1 MQRVDMNDFTGGIS
15 EQLASDNFSARQWAK
30 LKGFVMDTDLT
41 MRTQWAAQSVGGSTA
56 ITSGAK
62 AIAGFTGSSNSYLV
76 AVANDGYIWWAT
88 APSDTAN
95 YTVANA
101 VSWTK
106 LSAIAQN
113 TDYRFITEVLLPV
126 DGLGEVNALL
136 LHSAS
141 GTVPAVAIYEN
152 DLTGGISTKTWSRYE
167 PVDQPNLI
175 DPLPGEV
182 KATSTATTFT
192 ATSAY
197 QSIST
202 FTDTANF
209 FTVANDGPNTIEI
222 KITSG
227 GSVITQIAPLDSYT
241 HTVKLTAGQTVFVRT
256 LSGTSTVRIGVL
268 LGSYPL
274 EMRNVMPRANVGTM
288 WRNRLVLGDV
298 VTRRNS
304 AFPWQNSKT
313 IAFVA
318 RSSNTAYVETTA
330 AHGYQVGDSVTVTAT
345 TNTSF
350 NGTFTITAVGSNY
363 FNYANTGSDL
373 STTAD
378 TGTTLVAN
386 RQRSPYAFF
395 YSEDNPDAFH
405 EQSVLFAGSGESQ
418 ILGMHVLDDYLITIS
433 SPATESD
440 GLRTFKGTLD
450 YLSLQQGT
458 VTVNINVLRGG
469 IGPTRDLTASGMRV
483 ASCVW
488 SEAGVVV
495 FLDGMGGVWYT
506 DGIQVDRLD
515 HTGPIN
521 PDVTTASDEVAAIG
535 RYLFMKRD
543 SRYLLLNMMG
553 GIQGQEAV
561 AAWTELV
568 FPSYTG
574 APKSFH
580 QVAGSMY
587 FVMND
592 RVYRFCVGR
601 NAPSD
606 TERLTF
612 DNVAVEAT
620 VATRTMSDTN
630 QHQKV
635 NWFRFGMRTRG
646 RANTAQ
652 VRTVQVKAGPAL
664 DTSTFGYSKTV
675 NRTLVDRDEF
685 VLPAGIGSAVE
696 ASGEATFRGDLQLE
710 SATFWTSGGKF
721 SRPADGSDA

>member
-1 MQRVDMNDFTGGIS
+1 MQRVDINDFTGGIE
-15 EQLASDNFSARQWAK
+15 EQFAADNFSDRQWAK

-62 AIAGFTGSSNSYLV
+62 SVSGFTGSSNSYLV
-76 AVANDGYIWWAT
+76 AISNDGDIWWAI

-95 YTVANA
+95 YTVSNA
-101 VSWTK
+101 ASWTK
-106 LSAIAQN
+106 ITGLTAN
-113 TDYRFITEVLLPV
+113 PDYRFITEMLLPL
-126 DGLGEVNALL
+126 DGIGEVNALL
-136 LHSAS
+136 IHCAAGTTSAI
-141 GTVPAVAIYEN
+141 AIYEN
-152 DLTGGISTKTWSRYE
+152 DLTGGIATKTWDRFY
-167 PVDQPNLI
+167 PVDQPQLI

-182 KATSTATTFT
+182 KTTATATTFT
-192 ATSAY
+192 ATSTY

-227 GSVITQIAPLDSYT
+227 GSVIRQIAPLDSYT
-241 HTVKLTAGQTVFVRT
+241 HTTKLTAGQTVFVKT
-256 LSGTSTVRIGVL
+256 LTGTSTVRIGIL

-288 WRNRLVLGDV
+288 WRNRLILGDV

-304 AFPWQNSKT
+304 AYDWVNNKT

-318 RSSNTAYVETTA
+318 RSSGTAYVETTTT
-330 AHGYQVGDSVTVTAT
+330 HGYQLGDSVTVTAT
-345 TNTSF
+345 SNTSF
-350 NGTFTITAVGSNY
+350 NGTFTITAVGTNY
-363 FNYANTGSDL
+363 FNYANAGSDL

-378 TGTTLVAN
+378 TGTTSVLN
-386 RQRSPYAFF
+386 RQRSPYSFY

-440 GLRTFKGTLD
+440 GLRTFKGALD
-450 YLSLQQGT
+450 YLSLQQGS
-458 VTVNINVLRGG
+458 VSININVLRGG

-488 SEAGVVV
+488 AESGTVV
-495 FLDGMGGVWYT
+495 FLDYLGGVWYT

-515 HTGPIN
+515 HVGPVN
-521 PDVTTASDEVAAIG
+521 PDVTTATDEVAAIG
-535 RYLFMKRD
+535 RYLFVKRAG
-543 SRYLLLNMMG
+543 RYLVLNMMG
-553 GIQGQEAV
+553 GTPGQDAV
-561 AAWTELV
+561 AAWTEMV
-568 FPSYTG
+568 FPSYSV
-574 APKSFH
+574 APKSFSS
-580 QVAGSMY
+580 VSGSMY
-587 FVMND
+587 FVMD
-592 RVYRFCVGR
+592 GRVYRFCVGR
-601 NAPSD
+601 NSQSD

-620 VATRTMSDTN
+620 VATRTLADTN

-664 DTSTFGYSKTV
+664 DTSVFSYSKTL
-675 NRTLVDRDEF
+675 NRNLVDRDEF
-685 VLPAGIGSAVE
+685 VLPAGIGSTVE
-696 ASGEATFRGDLQLE
+696 TSAEVTFRGDLQLE
-710 SATFWTSGGKF
+710 SATYWLTGGKF
-721 SRPADGSDA
+721 SRPGDGSDA

>member
-1 MQRVDMNDFTGGIS
+1 MQRVDINDFTGGIN
-15 EQLASDNFSARQWAK
+15 EQLAADNFSERQWAK

-41 MRTQWAAQSVGGSTA
+41 MRTQWAAQSIGGSTA
-56 ITSGAK
+56 ITGGAK
-62 AIAGFTGSSNSYLV
+62 AIGGFTGSSNSYLV
-76 AVANDGYIWWAT
+76 AIANNGKLWWAI

-95 YTVANA
+95 YTTANA
-101 VSWTK
+101 VSWTE
-106 LSAIAQN
+106 LTSITAN
-113 TDYRFITEVLLPV
+113 TDYRFLTEVLLPV
-126 DGLGEVNALL
+126 AGLGEVNALL
-136 LHSAS
+136 LHSVS
-141 GTVPAVAIYEN
+141 GTAPAVAIYEN
-152 DLTGGISTKTWSRYE
+152 DLTSSIATKTWDRFY

-192 ATSAY
+192 ATTSW

-209 FTVANDGPNTIEI
+209 FTVANDGSNAVEI
-222 KITSG
+222 KITTG
-227 GSVITQIAPLDSYT
+227 GATITTIAPLDSYT

-256 LSGTSTVRIGVL
+256 LTGTSTVRIGIL

-274 EMRNVMPRANVGTM
+274 ERRNIMPRANVATM
-288 WRNRLVLGDV
+288 WRNRLILGDIN
-298 VTRRNS
+298 TRRDTTLS
-304 AFPWQNSKT
+304 W
-313 IAFVA
+313 
-318 RSSNTAYVETTA
+318 ETT
-330 AHGYQVGDSVTVTAT
+330 
-345 TNTSF
+345 N
-350 NGTFTITAVGSNY
+350 NI
-363 FNYANTGSDL
+363 
-373 STTAD
+373 
-378 TGTTLVAN
+378 
-386 RQRSPYAFF
+386 QRSPYSFF
-395 YSEDNPDAFH
+395 YSENNPDSFH
-405 EQSVLFAGSGESQ
+405 EQSILFAGSGESQ
-418 ILGMHVLDDYLITIS
+418 IIGMHVLDDYLITIS
-433 SPATESD
+433 SPAIESD

-450 YLSLQQGT
+450 YLSLQQGS
-458 VTVNINVLRGG
+458 VSININVLRGG
-469 IGPTRDLTASGMRV
+469 IGPTRDLTASGMRT

-488 SEAGVVV
+488 SESGVVV

-506 DGIQVDRLD
+506 DGVSIDRLD
-515 HTGPIN
+515 HVGPVN
-521 PDVTTASDEVAAIG
+521 PDVTTATDEVATIG

-543 SRYLLLNMMG
+543 GRYLVLNMMG
-553 GIQGQEAV
+553 GTSGQDAV

-580 QVAGSMY
+580 QVAASMY

-601 NAPSD
+601 NTASD

-620 VATRTMSDTN
+620 VATRTLADTN

-635 NWFRFGMRTRG
+635 NWFRYGMRTRG

-652 VRTVQVKAGPAL
+652 VRTVVVKAGPAL
-664 DTSTFGYSKTV
+664 DPSTFSYSKTL

-685 VLPAGIGSAVE
+685 VLPAGIGSTVE
-696 ASGEATFRGDLQLE
+696 TSAEITFRGDLQLE
-710 SATFWTSGGKF
+710 SATYWLTGGKF

>member
-1 MQRVDMNDFTGGIS
+1 MQRVDINDFTGGIN
-15 EQLASDNFSARQWAK
+15 EQLAADNFSERQWAK

-41 MRTQWAAQSVGGSTA
+41 MRTQWAAQSIGGSTA
-56 ITSGAK
+56 ITGGAK
-62 AIAGFTGSSNSYLV
+62 AIGGFTGSSNSYLV
-76 AVANDGYIWWAT
+76 AIANNGKLWWAI

-95 YTVANA
+95 YTTANA
-101 VSWTK
+101 VSWTE
-106 LSAIAQN
+106 LSAITAN

-126 DGLGEVNALL
+126 EGLGEVNALL

-141 GTVPAVAIYEN
+141 GTIPAVAIYEN
-152 DLTGGISTKTWSRYE
+152 DLTGGIATKTWGRYE
-167 PVDQPNLI
+167 PVDQDNLI

-182 KATSTATTFT
+182 KTTSTATTFT
-192 ATSAY
+192 ATSTY

-209 FTVANDGPNTIEI
+209 FTVANDGPETIEI
-222 KITSG
+222 KITTG
-227 GSVITQIAPLDSYT
+227 GSVITQIAPLDSYR
-241 HTVKLTAGQTVFVRT
+241 HNVKLTSGQTVFVKT
-256 LSGTSTVRIGVL
+256 LTGTSTVRIGVL
-268 LGSYPL
+268 LGSFPL

-288 WRNRLVLGDV
+288 WRNRLILGDV

-304 AFPWQNSKT
+304 AFSWQNSKA

-318 RSSNTAYVETTA
+318 RSSGTAYVETTTT
-330 AHGYQVGDSVTVTAT
+330 HGYQLGDSVTVTAT
-345 TNTSF
+345 SNTSL
-350 NGTFTITAVGSNY
+350 NGTFTITAVGTNY
-363 FNYANTGSDL
+363 FNYANAGSDL

-386 RQRSPYAFF
+386 RQRSPYSFF

-405 EQSVLFAGSGESQ
+405 EQSILFAGSGESQ
-418 ILGMHVLDDYLITIS
+418 IIGMHVLDDYLISIS
-433 SPATESD
+433 SPAIESD

-450 YLSLQQGT
+450 YLSLQQGS
-458 VTVNINVLRGG
+458 VSININVLRGG
-469 IGPTRDLTASGMRV
+469 IGPTRDLTASGMRT

-488 SEAGVVV
+488 SESGVVV

-506 DGIQVDRLD
+506 DGVSVDRLD
-515 HTGPIN
+515 HVGPVN
-521 PDVTTASDEVAAIG
+521 PDVTTATDEVAAIG

-543 SRYLLLNMMG
+543 SRYLVLNMMG
-553 GIQGQEAV
+553 GTSGQDAV

-568 FPSYTG
+568 FPSFTV

-580 QVAGSMY
+580 QVASSMY

-601 NAPSD
+601 NNQSD

-612 DNVAVEAT
+612 DNVAVDAT
-620 VATRTMSDTN
+620 VATRTLADTN

-635 NWFRFGMRTRG
+635 NWFRYGMRTRG

-652 VRTVQVKAGPAL
+652 VRTVVVKAGPAL
-664 DTSTFGYSKTV
+664 DTSVFSYTKTL
-675 NRTLVDRDEF
+675 NRILVDRDEF
-685 VLPAGIGSAVE
+685 VLPAGIGSTVE
-696 ASGEATFRGDLQLE
+696 TSAEVTFRGDLQLE
-710 SATFWTSGGKF
+710 SATYWLTGGKM
-721 SRPADGSDA
+721 SRPGDGSDA